1 MKVHVSLYDENDR
14 IVAEGEVALTP
25 VMAAKSAPKAASAGP
40 SGWGRKGSLDF
51 SLPERAFFK
60 RYAASLSGPKQFV
73 LLLAYLAHGKAGQP
87 VALSDVK
94 GRWGKMISILGND
107 FTLCIRTAQ
116 RSAAGLTLRRR
127 DSIFCTRLGV
137 RSWTEME
144 SLLSQRLSESTLRL
158 RSTTMRN
165 GYALPT
171 RGVGAHDS

>member
-40 SGWGRKGSLDF
+40 SGCGRKGSLDF

-107 FTLCIRTAQ
+107 FNPSYTN
-116 RSAAGLTLRRR
+116 SAKERGWVDVKKAGQYFLHAT
-127 DSIFCTRLGV
+127 
-137 RSWTEME
+137 W
-144 SLLSQRLSESTLRL
+144 SEI
-158 RSTTMRN
+158 
-165 GYALPT
+165 
-171 RGVGAHDS
+171 VD